1 MKSSS
6 IMYKIQLRV
15 LLEVSFS
22 INIEYRIVKG
32 YALLG
37 FFIYQTTCYYEE
49 NNVAGIFAT

>member
-1 MKSSS
+1 
-6 IMYKIQLRV
+6 MYKIQLRV